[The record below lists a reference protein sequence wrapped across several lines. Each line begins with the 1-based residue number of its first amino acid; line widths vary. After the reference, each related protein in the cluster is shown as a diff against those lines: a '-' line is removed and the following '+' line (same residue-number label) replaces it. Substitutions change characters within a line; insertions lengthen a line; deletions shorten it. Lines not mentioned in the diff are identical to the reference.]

1 MDSELDG
8 RGELSVSESFNEG
21 RDSYHIATR
30 PKFYTEQFER
40 VCPYYIAFGMTYEQ
54 FWDGDI
60 EIATMYRKAHEIKL
74 DEANS
79 LAWLQGSY
87 VYQAV
92 GALAPVLKAFCK
104 GKAQPYLK
112 EPYGKSQKKEIVSEI
127 ELLNSQHNYLDFL
140 SGIRVVVDNQNA
152 KSSNVAYH
160 ILILNYDK
168 KTLRI
173 MSFGASQIE
182 KANEIYNSIEATRA
196 ENKIDAVLVRVS
208 SISTLKKAYPNYFSD
223 IGEFIALVKSYLK

>member
-1 MDSELDG
+1 MIAKK
-8 RGELSVSESFNEG
+8 EG
-21 RDSYHIATR
+21 
-30 PKFYTEQFER
+30 
-40 VCPYYIAFGMTYEQ
+40 
-54 FWDGDI
+54 
-60 EIATMYRKAHEIKL
+60 
-74 DEANS
+74 
-79 LAWLQGSY
+79 
-87 VYQAV
+87 
-92 GALAPVLKAFCK
+92 
-104 GKAQPYLK
+104 QPI
-112 EPYGKSQKKEIVSEI
+112 PPNVIDDQKEIVSEI

-160 ILILNYDK
+160 ILILNYYK